1 MKKLYTLLAVL
12 TAGALSLTVFTSCEK
27 ALETKVYGQ
36 IVPESFF
43 KTESDLEAAVVG
55 MMVYVSGRGIG
66 TDYGLWTSHWVA
78 PRVYGL
84 SMTDELYR
92 QYSNWAKPRNFQG
105 WRNRP
110 IRNCAF
116 ILR

>member
-43 KTESDLEAAVVG
+43 KTESDLEAAV
-55 MMVYVSGRGIG
+55 RG
-66 TDYGLWTSHWVA
+66 A
-78 PRVYGL
+78 
-84 SMTDELYR
+84 
-92 QYSNWAKPRNFQG
+92 
-105 WRNRP
+105 RP
-110 IRNCAF
+110 
-116 ILR
+116 